1 MKKENIQYRRTG
13 GKRYNKVTSGVT
25 ITVWGL
31 IVYGYRAVR
40 WGKDCSSYNNNKTAS
55 HHFSTYPLR
64 RYIITTTTM
73 TIAPTVSPPNQL
85 SLTVQSV
92 FVYPHLPW
100 DQRRNTSRRMVDPQ
114 SKLRISCNSRAS
126 LADNEAAAELLD
138 DSAMEEGVKPAL
150 PLLVLACCCCWCSCC
165 ICSVSAATRDALCWA
180 GVEALFVCSPMAT
193 HDRFPMVTLF
203 CEFFTWMTQKNN
215 CILSLL
221 FFCYFSDCVLLFSLF
236 SSRFSLFSQFNHHL
250 VTWTWP
256 FFVHPF
262 FPLIS
267 FAIH

>member
-1 MKKENIQYRRTG
+1 MDTG
-13 GKRYNKVTSGVT
+13 RFDGAKIAVVI
-25 ITVWGL
+25 ITT
-31 IVYGYRAVR
+31 
-40 WGKDCSSYNNNKTAS
+40 KQ
-55 HHFSTYPLR
+55 HHIIFSTYPLR

-203 CEFFTWMTQKNN
+203 CEFFTWMTQKKQ
-215 CILSLL
+215 LYSHSSLFLLL
-221 FFCYFSDCVLLFSLF
+221 FRL
-236 SSRFSLFSQFNHHL
+236 RFAIFFIFF
-250 VTWTWP
+250 P
-256 FFVHPF
+256 FFAF
-262 FPLIS
+262 FTIQSSFGHLDLAFFRTSVFLTNFVCNSLTNCWIS
-267 FAIH
+267 

>member
-1 MKKENIQYRRTG
+1 MDTG
-13 GKRYNKVTSGVT
+13 RSDGVKIAVVI
-25 ITVWGL
+25 ITT
-31 IVYGYRAVR
+31 
-40 WGKDCSSYNNNKTAS
+40 KQ
-55 HHFSTYPLR
+55 HHIIFSTFPLR

-221 FFCYFSDCVLLFSLF
+221 FFVTFPIAFCYFLYFLPVYRFFHNSIIIWSLGLGLFSYI
-236 SSRFSLFSQFNHHL
+236 RFSH
-250 VTWTWP
+250 
-256 FFVHPF
+256 
-262 FPLIS
+262 
-267 FAIH
+267 